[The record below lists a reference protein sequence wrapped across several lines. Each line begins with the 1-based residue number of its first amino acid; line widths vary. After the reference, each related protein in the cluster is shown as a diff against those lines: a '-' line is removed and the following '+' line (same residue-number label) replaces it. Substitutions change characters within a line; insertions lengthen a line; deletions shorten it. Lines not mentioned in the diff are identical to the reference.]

1 MPTYDFK
8 CKECNLVKE
17 ETMSFEESEKGITCE
32 CGGLMERQFTPT
44 THLTVKWNTP
54 YKPGTNAREDRKR
67 AMIGLEEQK
76 KLPKGINA
84 KNANFADLM

>member
-54 YKPGTNAREDRKR
+54 YKKGLDAKRDRLEAFK
-67 AMIGLEEQK
+67 GLDEKK
-76 KLPKGINA
+76 KLPKGITPE
-84 KNANFADLM
+84 NANFADLM